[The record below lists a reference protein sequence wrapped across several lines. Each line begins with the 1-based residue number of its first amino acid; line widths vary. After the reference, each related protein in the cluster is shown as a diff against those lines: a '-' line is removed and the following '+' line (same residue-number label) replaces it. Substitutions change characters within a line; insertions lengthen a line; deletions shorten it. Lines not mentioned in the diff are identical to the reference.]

1 MFNSSRKKITDLSRV
16 FLQPTSPTHRQYEA
30 LRAYF
35 VDNLTNK
42 EAAKRFGYTEGS
54 FRVLVHH
61 FRQDPHRPFF
71 LPPAKGP
78 QKAPRKDQVR
88 ENVIALRK
96 ENLSIYDI
104 SRVLQTKGHPIS
116 PVSVSLILKEE
127 GFAKLPRRRDE
138 ERPPA
143 PRAMRAAVAD
153 HRDLDLTPRELRTQ
167 FGGIFLFLPF
177 LAAIPLDP
185 MVREAGF
192 PGSKM
197 VPAGHALRA
206 LLALKL
212 FGSARRS
219 HVMSYVLDEGL
230 GLFAGLNVIPKRS
243 FLTEYSCR
251 IDPRCYP
258 HLMRLWFDALTL
270 LSKIGF

>member
-1 MFNSSRKKITDLSRV
+1 MFNGSQEKITDLSRV
-16 FLQPTSPTHRQYEA
+16 FLQPTNPTHRQYEA

-35 VDNLTNK
+35 VDNLSNK
-42 EAAKRFGYTEGS
+42 EAARRFGYSEGS

-78 QKAPRKDQVR
+78 HKTPRKDNVR
-88 ENVIALRK
+88 EKVIALRK

-104 SRVLQTKGHPIS
+104 SHALDTKGHPIS

-127 GFAKLPRRRDE
+127 GFAKLPRRGDE

-143 PRAMRAAVAD
+143 TRVSTAAVAD
-153 HRDLDLTPRELRTQ
+153 QKELDLTPRQVRTQ

-177 LAAIPLDP
+177 LAAIPLDQ
-185 MVREAGF
+185 MVTEARF

-197 VPAGHALRA
+197 VPAGHAIRA

-212 FGSARRS
+212 FG
-219 HVMSYVLDEGL
+219 VIYPNK
-230 GLFAGLNVIPKRS
+230 AGDRGSRV
-243 FLTEYSCR
+243 Y
-251 IDPRCYP
+251 
-258 HLMRLWFDALTL
+258 
-270 LSKIGF
+270 KIFGPMI